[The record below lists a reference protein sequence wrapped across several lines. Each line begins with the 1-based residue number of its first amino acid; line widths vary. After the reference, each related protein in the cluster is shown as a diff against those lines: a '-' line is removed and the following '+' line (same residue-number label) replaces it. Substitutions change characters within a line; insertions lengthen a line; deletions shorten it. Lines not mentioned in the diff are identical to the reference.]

1 MIEREEFMNRLVLF
15 SLSCFALS
23 PVFAQAPTAGDG
35 NQLQKPTIKPTSP
48 QYTDPTSGV
57 EMYRTYCAVCHGIA
71 GKGNGPAAPALKQA
85 LPDLTLLSRKSGGE
99 FPSFRVSNIIQGDG
113 EITAHGSKEMP
124 MWGDAFR
131 SLRRDES
138 VVKLRVH
145 NLTEYIESLQEK

>member
-1 MIEREEFMNRLVLF
+1 MHSRNLPILVVIV
-15 SLSCFALS
+15 SFALVGS
-23 PVFAQAPTAGDG
+23 S
-35 NQLQKPTIKPTSP
+35 QLQNPTIKPTSP

-57 EMYRTYCAVCHGIA
+57 EMYRTYGAVCHGLD

-85 LPDLTLLSRKSGGE
+85 LPDLTLLTKKSNGQ
-99 FPSFRVSNIIQGDG
+99 FPSFRVSNIIQGDA

-131 SLRRDES
+131 NLRRYEP
-138 VVKLRVH
+138 VVKLRIH